1 MKIVYSFLAF
11 ILLSAANPVQAV
23 SIFYTLI
30 DQGGGNYRYDYTV
43 TNDGSLGDDFVIENF
58 SILFDP
64 DRYDET
70 TLTFVSPE
78 SISVNWDELILSSGV
93 GIPAAYD
100 ALALSEGIA
109 LGQSISG
116 FSVQFAWLGGSLPNS
131 QVFEIYHPET
141 FEVIN
146 TGTTTF
152 VAMIPIPSAGLLML
166 SASMVLFSLHT
177 QKRKSV

>member
-1 MKIVYSFLAF
+1 MKIVYSFLTF

-70 TLTFVSPE
+70 TLAIVSPE
-78 SISVNWDELILSSGV
+78 SISANWDELILSSGV

-116 FSVQFAWLGGSLPNS
+116 FSVQFAWLGEGLPGV
-131 QVFEIYHPET
+131 QLFEIYDPTT
-141 FEVIN
+141 FELIYQGATLVPLPGALTLFI
-146 TGTTTF
+146 TSIF
-152 VAMIPIPSAGLLML
+152 GL
-166 SASMVLFSLHT
+166 SIVGF
-177 QKRKSV
+177 KRRSSR